1 MPWLADSTAASDED
15 PDEPAEQTAAMAP
28 EAEPTTAEAAPAAPS
43 TLEQAETE
51 TVPHD

>member
-1 MPWLADSTAASDED
+1 LA
-15 PDEPAEQTAAMAP
+15 AAMAP
-28 EAEPTTAEAAPAAPS
+28 EAEPTTAEAAPSAPS